1 MEQVIEFYTHYDEEN
16 RLVRKQTEYQVTINI
31 LNNYV
36 KSKSKLLDIASGT
49 GVYALYYAK
58 RNCRVE
64 ALDIT
69 PKNISILQRKIN
81 SPYLQINGRVHDSR
95 NLEVFPGNSFDIVLN
110 MGPVYH
116 LDHNDLNTCI
126 DECIRVLKPGGV
138 LATSYVNKYS
148 NYEKDKYF
156 KYFKFHSYSEIEN
169 LLENP
174 NLKKELHEP
183 VDGKVYEKFN
193 KMREEYILTS
203 DECQVWLEDNPI
215 NFNPDVDGGNY
226 FHGLYVA
233 RKK

>member
-1 MEQVIEFYTHYDEEN
+1 MDQVIEFYTYYDEEN
-16 RLVRKQTEYQVTINI
+16 RLARKQTEYLVTINI

-36 KSKSKLLDIASGT
+36 KSKSELLDIASGT

-58 RNCRVE
+58 RNCMVE

-81 SPYLQINGRVHDSR
+81 TPYLQINGRVHDSR
-95 NLEVFPGNSFDIVLN
+95 NLGVFRRNSFDVVLN

-116 LDHNDLNTCI
+116 LNHDDTIKCI

-138 LATSYVNKYS
+138 LATSYVNKYN

-156 KYFKFHSYSEIEN
+156 KYFKFHSYTEIEK
-169 LLENP
+169 LLENLH
-174 NLKKELHEP
+174 LKKELHEP
-183 VDGKVYEKFN
+183 VDGKVYEKFD
-193 KMREEYILTS
+193 KIREECILTNE
-203 DECQVWLEDNPI
+203 ECQIWLEDNPL
-215 NFNPDVDGGNY
+215 NFNPEVDGENY